1 MGDVRNSISAGLR
14 HAARELFRQRLRF
27 LLMSPTMGTILE
39 VDVAHKLSILGEDLA
54 VLEPLESDH
63 EGTAAQRWEEFIAA
77 GRVVYDHLLRLLP
90 PCGAPQ
96 SLGTSS
102 RVGFHAL

>member
-1 MGDVRNSISAGLR
+1 MTFDEPLGDVRNSISANLR

-54 VLEPLESDH
+54 VLEPLESDY
-63 EGTAAQRWEEFIAA
+63 EGTAAQRWEDFIAA
-77 GRVVYDHLLRLLP
+77 GWWP
-90 PCGAPQ
+90 
-96 SLGTSS
+96 SS
-102 RVGFHAL
+102 VDNFAMKFVTK